1 VEDQQPA
8 AGDLTV
14 DGASTADVSETAE
27 VDTEQSEAD
36 ESAVAATESGPASKE
51 TDGDEAQGKDRE
63 KKAAKGKKKK
73 AAKTKKDRDP
83 ESRRRIRRRIAVA
96 AVLTSIMLFV
106 GSAAFA
112 GTTMHA
118 YLSERATVATKLKVA
133 RTAADAITTLWSYT
147 PENIDTLADRA
158 AKYLSGDFAAQYR
171 KVMGEIASPYKQHKI
186 SSSTEVT
193 GAAVESLNVPN
204 AIAIVYTNT
213 TSKSG
218 LKKNIP
224 GLMYLAYRVNMTRDD
239 HGRWLVTRMST
250 VTYVNMTPQL

>member
-1 VEDQQPA
+1 MEDQQPA

-14 DGASTADVSETAE
+14 DAASATDVTETAE
-27 VDTEQSEAD
+27 ADTEQSEAD
-36 ESAVAATESGPASKE
+36 ENTVAADESGA
-51 TDGDEAQGKDRE
+51 AQGEDRE
-63 KKAAKGKKKK
+63 EKAAKGKKK
-73 AAKTKKDRDP
+73 AAKDKKDRDP
-83 ESRRRIRRRIAVA
+83 QARRRIRERVAVA
-96 AVLTSIMLFV
+96 AVLATIMLLV

-133 RTAADAITTLWSYT
+133 MTAADAIRTLWSYT

-186 SSSTEVT
+186 TSTTEVT
-193 GAAVESLNVPN
+193 GAAVESLNVPH

-250 VTYVNMTPQL
+250 VTYINMTPQI

>member
-14 DGASTADVSETAE
+14 DAASATDETETAE
-27 VDTEQSEAD
+27 VDTEQAEGDENAIPTAESGVASEA
-36 ESAVAATESGPASKE
+36 G
-51 TDGDEAQGKDRE
+51 DGDATQQGRKN
-63 KKAAKGKKKK
+63 KAAAKSKKK
-73 AAKTKKDRDP
+73 AAKPKKDRGP
-83 ESRRRIRRRIAVA
+83 RAKRRFGKRVAVA
-96 AVLTSIMLFV
+96 VALTASLLFV

-112 GTTMHA
+112 GATMQA

-171 KVMGEIASPYKQHKI
+171 KVMSEIASPYKQHKI
-186 SSSTEVT
+186 TSSTQVT
-193 GAAVESLNVPN
+193 GAAVESLVGQD
-204 AIAIVYTNT
+204 AIAMVYTNT
-213 TSKSG
+213 TSKSA

-224 GLMYLAYRVNMTRDD
+224 GLLYLAYRVNMTRDN
-239 HGRWLVTRMST
+239 HGRWLVTKMST
-250 VTYVNMTPQL
+250 VTSVNMTPQL